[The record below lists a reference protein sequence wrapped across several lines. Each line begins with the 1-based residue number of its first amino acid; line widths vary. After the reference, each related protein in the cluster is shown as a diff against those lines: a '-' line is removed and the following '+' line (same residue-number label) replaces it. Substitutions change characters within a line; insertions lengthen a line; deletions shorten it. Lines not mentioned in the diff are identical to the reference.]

1 MFSKLF
7 ALKLHW
13 QILIAIGLDVI
24 AGELAGEAATIGPVT
39 YYSIFDFFGTLF
51 INALKMLIV
60 PLIASSIVVGVAG
73 IGASG
78 NLGKLGGKTL
88 LFYAMTTLFAIL
100 VGLLLVNLVR
110 PGILDGQPVSELLA
124 LNTDTSDVLAQV
136 GDRGVGDVVSIFLR
150 MVPTNIV
157 KAAAEGSMLGIIFFC
172 LLFGY
177 FMTKLEENLA
187 EPLFRFCSGVFHVMM
202 HMTEWIM
209 KFAPIGVF
217 GLVARVVAKTG
228 FDAAQ
233 QLLIF
238 ALVVLAAL
246 LIHVAVTLPLLLRW
260 VGRVSPLATLRA
272 VSPAMLMAFSTASS
286 SATLPVT
293 MDCLEKNAGVSNR
306 ISSFVLPLGATVN
319 MNGTALYECMAAMFL
334 AQAYGLDLNFVTQF
348 SIVVIAL
355 ITSIGVAG
363 IPSASLVAIAIILAA
378 VGLPVEAI
386 GVLFVFDRILDMA
399 RTSVN
404 VFGDSVCAVIIA
416 RLEGEETNLA
426 QPEAVVEIA
435 SSSDS

>member
-1 MFSKLF
+1 VSDSISPR
-7 ALKLHW
+7 LKLHW
-13 QILIAIGLDVI
+13 QILIAIILAAV
-24 AGELAGEAATIGPVT
+24 AGELAGVTATLGPVT
-39 YYSIFDFFGTLF
+39 FYSVFDFIGTLF

-60 PLIASSIVVGVAG
+60 PLIASSIIVGVAG

-78 NLGKLGGKTL
+78 HLGKLGGKTL
-88 LFYAMTTLFAIL
+88 LFYALTTLFAIL

-110 PGILDGQPVSELLA
+110 PGIIDGQPVGELLA
-124 LNTDTSDVLAQV
+124 LDADT
-136 GDRGVGDVVSIFLR
+136 GDLLSRIGDKGVGDVVQIFLR

-157 KAAAEGSMLGIIFFC
+157 RAAAEGSMLGIIFFC

-187 EPLFRFCSGVFHVMM
+187 EPLFRFTSGVFQVMM
-202 HMTEWIM
+202 LMTEWVM

-233 QLLIF
+233 PLLVF
-238 ALVVLAAL
+238 ALVVIAAL
-246 LIHVAVTLPLLLRW
+246 LVHVLVTLPLLLRW
-260 VGRVSPLATLRA
+260 VGRVSPQATIRA

-293 MDCLEKNAGVSNR
+293 MDCVEKNAGVSNR

-334 AQAYGLDLNFVTQF
+334 AQAYGLELGFMVQF

-363 IPSASLVAIAIILAA
+363 IPSASLVAIAIILAS

-386 GVLFVFDRILDMA
+386 AVLFVFDRVLDMA

-404 VFGDSVCAVIIA
+404 VFGDASCAVIIA

-426 QPEAVVEIA
+426 RDK
-435 SSSDS
+435 S